1 MQQRSI
7 AVHQPSQHPALPPPG
22 SGGAPQARP
31 LRVRSLLW
39 VKILV
44 ILAPAWFSVLYYGLI
59 ASDRYVSEATFVVR
73 NSSRTSVVGGFS
85 AFLKLMGVSSSQDD
99 TFAVHDFITSR
110 DAILKAN
117 QKLDLAAI
125 YGKRGVDFISRY
137 PNFYYGSSI
146 DEFHKYI
153 KSRISVVF
161 NANTGISTLTVQ
173 AFTPEDAHLVS
184 KVMLEMSEGVINR
197 LNDRI
202 REDSLRQAHVDVQ
215 QSEERLRK
223 AQLALT
229 EFRNKELQIDPARS
243 SFLFMEMVAR
253 LVQEKVLVQAQASA
267 VAASSPNSPQLA
279 ASERQVKALND
290 QILEERKRITD
301 PTEGLA
307 KQIARFEELMLE
319 REFATRLLSAAIL
332 SLDNARADARRQQLY
347 LERITG
353 PYLADKSLQP
363 QRIYEMVS
371 ITVLNLILLL
381 IGWLVSTGV
390 TEHAPK
396 IDPKLK

>member
-7 AVHQPSQHPALPPPG
+7 AVQQASQQAALPPPG
-22 SGGAPQARP
+22 AGTRPEPPRQAARWRGWIK
-31 LRVRSLLW
+31 LAVF
-39 VKILV
+39 
-44 ILAPAWFSVLYYGLI
+44 LAPAWLSVLYYGLF

-85 AFLKLMGVSSSQDD
+85 AFLKLVGISSSQDD

-110 DAILKAN
+110 DAIS
-117 QKLDLAAI
+117 QSRGSIDLAAI
-125 YGKRGVDFISRY
+125 YGKKGVDFIARY
-137 PNFYYGSSI
+137 PNLLYGESL
-146 DEFHKYI
+146 DEFHKYLR
-153 KSRISVVF
+153 SRVSVVF

-173 AFTPEDAHLVS
+173 AFTPEDAHKVA
-184 KVMLEMSEGVINR
+184 KVMLDLSEGVINK

-202 REDSLRQAHVDVQ
+202 REDTLRQAHVDVQ

-229 EFRNKELQIDPARS
+229 EFRNRELQIDPGRS
-243 SFLFMEMVAR
+243 SFLFMEMVVR
-253 LVQEKVLVQAQASA
+253 LVQEKVIAQTQAAA

-279 ASERQVKALND
+279 AIERQVKALNE
-290 QILEERKRITD
+290 QIQEERKRIAD

-319 REFATRLLSAAIL
+319 REFATKLLSAAIV
-332 SLDNARADARRQQLY
+332 SLDNARAETRRQQLY

-353 PYLADKSLQP
+353 PNVPDKAMQP
-363 QRIYEMVS
+363 QRIYETVS
-371 ITVLNLILLL
+371 IIVLNLILLL
-381 IGWLVSTGV
+381 IGWLVNTGV

-396 IDPKLK
+396 IDPKFK